1 MPVTVLFF
9 VYLEK
14 RKKVAENQEVWC
26 MYSLFAAMLQD
37 KSLQR
42 LQEYFCGGPS
52 ETLAYGMGGSQ
63 KHAAVAACYEK
74 GPQPLIIILH
84 SRESL
89 EEWRENL
96 NLLLPKVPVV
106 ELPEMDLMEV
116 KAAAKSLERSAR
128 RMDVLG
134 RLMRREPVI
143 VLARAAAAVQKG
155 LSPAE
160 FQRLALSLKLGDN
173 IPRENLIKRLVDLG
187 YERTEEVELPG
198 QFSARGGIM
207 DIFAINAL
215 SPVRLEF
222 FDDEIESLREFDL
235 NTMRSSKSA
244 GLSEF
249 TVLPLVQTDGSGKPE
264 PFLSYL
270 GGRGAVIFDEP
281 IRIREQIRTMVK
293 ENPDIRNSIF
303 SWDNLIEGARGN
315 RVIYS
320 ALMLQ
325 QVHGAEPDHTVS
337 ITSTNMTPFHR
348 QMDLLESEASR
359 WLSQKQQVL
368 ILLTAQD
375 KANNLREFFARK
387 RIPSLV
393 VKGTEMLEKGL
404 VNIQVGALTSGFEM
418 AAAQLV
424 VVTEKDIFGY
434 QKRQSIRRSA
444 KGEKLSHFR
453 DIKPGDYVVHVNHG
467 IGKYLGVE
475 TLEVGGI
482 HKDYLHIKYGGDDK
496 LFVPT
501 EQVNLLQ
508 KYIGSEGE
516 VPRLHRM
523 GGTEWAKA
531 KARAKKSVEDIAQKL
546 IEIYAQRKEAK
557 GFAFSPDDATQH
569 DFEEAFPYQETDD
582 QLKAI
587 EEIKADMEKEKPMD
601 RLLCGDVGFGKTEVA
616 IRAAYKAAMDG
627 KQVAVLVPT
636 TVLAQ
641 QHYQT
646 FTSRFADFA
655 PNVDVICRFRSAK
668 EQKITLERVKLGQVD
683 ILIGTHAILNRR
695 KVHFKNLGLLI
706 VDEEQRFGVKQK
718 EKIRSLSAGL
728 DVLTLSATPIPR
740 TLHMSLVGARDM
752 SIIETPPAER
762 FPVQTYVVENND
774 AVISGA
780 IKREIKRG
788 GQVYFVYNRV
798 DTIDRMRDHIQNL
811 VPDARIMTAHG
822 QMPEEML
829 EQVMMDFYE
838 GRYDILLATSIVE
851 NGLDVANANTII
863 IYNADHFGLSQLY
876 QMRGRVGRSHH
887 MAFAYFVYQ
896 ADKIL
901 TETAEK
907 RLQAMKEFAQLG
919 AGFKIAMRDLEIRGA
934 GNLLG
939 SQQHGHIASVG
950 FEMYCKL
957 LEEAVENL
965 KNGRKNEAVLEPPA
979 DPIIDL
985 AAEAY
990 LDGGYIE
997 DAMHKIEIYQRIAAI
1012 RSDEEVK
1019 VLYEE
1024 LKDRFGEPSEPAR
1037 NLLEA
1042 ARIKNHARALGLR
1055 SVLVQPKALS
1065 LSLLPGRKLPAK
1077 GLLLIDKYFGHNL
1090 RRIMKTGAYE
1100 IGLTE
1105 AKKKHIASFVLRV
1118 LLLAGGDEEAAV
1130 ASQAENAKKVKEKK
1144 INGKDNS
1151 PGTGAGKS
1159 GAHYPGKLAAAEF

>member
-1 MPVTVLFF
+1 
-9 VYLEK
+9 
-14 RKKVAENQEVWC
+14 

-37 KSLQR
+37 TSLQR

-52 ETLAYGMGGSQ
+52 ETLAYGLGGSQ

-74 GPQPLIIILH
+74 GPQPAVIIVH

-89 EEWRENL
+89 EEWREDL
-96 NLLLPKVPVV
+96 TLLLPQVPVL

-116 KAAAKSLERSAR
+116 QAAARSLERSAR

-143 VLARAAAAVQKG
+143 VLSQAAAAVQKG

-160 FQRLALSLKLGDN
+160 FQRLALSLKLGEV
-173 IPRENLIKRLVDLG
+173 IPREKLIRRLADLG
-187 YERTEEVELPG
+187 YERTEEVERPG
-198 QFSARGGIM
+198 QFSARGGIV

-235 NTMRSSKSA
+235 ATMRSNKAA
-244 GLSEF
+244 GLSEL
-249 TVLPLVQTDGSGKPE
+249 TVLPLLQAESSGKPE

-270 GGRGAVIFDEP
+270 GGRGAVVFDEP
-281 IRIREQIRTMVK
+281 TRIREQIRTMVK
-293 ENPDIRNSIF
+293 ENPDIKNSIF
-303 SWDNLIEGARGN
+303 SWDNLIEAAKGN

-325 QVHGAEPDHTVS
+325 QVHGAEPENTVS
-337 ITSTNMTPFHR
+337 ITATNMTPFHR

-368 ILLTAQD
+368 ILLSAQD
-375 KANNLREFFARK
+375 KANSLREFFARK

-393 VKGTEMLEKGL
+393 VKSTETLEKGL
-404 VNIQVGALTSGFEM
+404 VNIQVGSLTSGFEM
-418 AAAQLV
+418 ASAQLV
-424 VVTEKDIFGY
+424 VVTEKDIFGHH
-434 QKRQSIRRSA
+434 KRQSSVRRA
-444 KGEKLSHFR
+444 GKGEKLSHFR

-482 HKDYLHIKYGGDDK
+482 HKDYLHIKYGGEDK

-546 IEIYAQRKEAK
+546 IEIYAKRREAK
-557 GFAFSPDDATQH
+557 GFAFSPDDSTQH

-655 PNVDVICRFRSAK
+655 PKVDVICRFRSAK
-668 EQKITLERVKLGQVD
+668 EQKQTLEKVKLGQVD
-683 ILIGTHAILNRR
+683 ILIGTHAILNRK
-695 KVHFKNLGLLI
+695 KVHFKDLGLLI

-965 KNGRKNEAVLEPPA
+965 RNGKKEAVLEPPP

-985 AAEAY
+985 SCEAY
-990 LDGGYIE
+990 LDGDYID

-1012 RSDEEVK
+1012 RSDEEVRA
-1019 VLYEE
+1019 LYEE
-1024 LKDRFGEPSEPAR
+1024 LRDRFGEPSQPAR

-1042 ARIKNHARALGLR
+1042 ARIKNHARELGLR
-1055 SVLVQPKALS
+1055 SVLVQPKALA
-1065 LSLLPGRKLPAK
+1065 LNLMPGRRLPAK
-1077 GLLLIDKYFGHNL
+1077 GLMLIDRYFGHNL
-1090 RRIMKTGAYE
+1090 RRIIKTGGYE
-1100 IGLTE
+1100 ISLTE
-1105 AKKKHIASFVLRV
+1105 AKKKNIASFVLRV
-1118 LLLAGGDEEAAV
+1118 LLLAGGDEEKALET
-1130 ASQAENAKKVKEKK
+1130 QAEAMKKKEKK
-1144 INGKDNS
+1144 TNGKDNS
-1151 PGTGAGKS
+1151 PGTGAGK
-1159 GAHYPGKLAAAEF
+1159 GRAHYPGKLAAAEF